1 MWFVNEKGK
10 PDDRW
15 ELSIING
22 KSSEA
27 KQLSR
32 SYGWPCEDKI
42 IVWSCGG
49 TMELKLNERLAAA
62 MRLAAQEYASELNG
76 SLTRTDSNIAV
87 QTMISD
93 MIKDQGVMT
102 TTYERPSNEN

>member
-1 MWFVNEKGK
+1 MWFVSEKGV
-10 PDDRW
+10 PADGW

-22 KSSEA
+22 KSVEA

-32 SYGWPCEDKI
+32 SYGWPCADKI

-49 TMELKLNERLAAA
+49 TMKLKLNERLAAA
-62 MRLAAQEYASELNG
+62 MRLAAQEYANELNG
-76 SLTRTDSNIAV
+76 SLTRTDSNVAV

-93 MIKDQGVMT
+93 MLKEQK
-102 TTYERPSNEN
+102 

>member
-1 MWFVNEKGK
+1 MIVTM
-10 PDDRW
+10 
-15 ELSIING
+15 ITCING
-22 KSSEA
+22 KSAEA

-49 TMELKLNERLAAA
+49 TMELTLNERLASV

-76 SLTRTDSNIAV
+76 SLTRTDTNIAV

>member
-1 MWFVNEKGK
+1 MIVTM
-10 PDDRW
+10 
-15 ELSIING
+15 ITCING
-22 KSSEA
+22 KSAEA

-32 SYGWPCEDKI
+32 SYGWPCGDKI

-62 MRLAAQEYASELNG
+62 MRLAAREYANELNG

-93 MIKDQGVMT
+93 MLKEQGVTT

>member
-1 MWFVNEKGK
+1 MWFVNEKGT

-15 ELSIING
+15 EISIINNE
-22 KSSEA
+22 SPDA

-32 SYGWPCEDKI
+32 SYGWPCAHKI

-49 TMELKLNERLAAA
+49 TMELTLNERLASV
-62 MRLAAQEYASELNG
+62 MRLAAHEYANELNAP
-76 SLTRTDSNIAV
+76 LPCIDSNIAV

-93 MIKDQGVMT
+93 MLKEQKQ
-102 TTYERPSNEN
+102 